1 MTIFHIHLKRKLLL
15 WLGAALIALGLT
27 LALLPDS
34 VKAWARASA
43 PQSSTTI
50 STVASMIATPAAAL
64 SATAPVSPRVL
75 RAADLLR
82 TETLPSDSVERRLLE
97 VFASIE
103 QGDVSSALTRSG
115 ALTRDHPNYQLG
127 QLVHGDLLKLR
138 SNPDAQTAQLGG
150 VAGVSSQAAQTQ
162 LAALRT
168 ETRKRLDALHNRPP
182 EGSVPHQ
189 FVALSNWS
197 RHAIAIDASQ
207 SRLYLF
213 ENQAVNDQE
222 PGPQLKLVADYFMSV
237 GKAGIG
243 KMAEG
248 DGRTPLGNY
257 YITSVRERAT
267 LPPLYGIGALPI
279 NYPNAFDVQ
288 NDRTGFGIWLHG
300 TPPEQFVRAP
310 LASDGCVVL
319 SNPDMQHLLNTVEPR
334 STPVVIADRLQ
345 WTDPATL
352 TADREAFKAVL
363 TQWQQARSEMEP
375 SVFFGQYG
383 TPRLLLTE
391 NDNAA
396 NQRSARPAADDSAW
410 LVRPEAKLGVT
421 RLSLLQSRHPQPTMV
436 ATFEESLNGQPTGV
450 MRRQY
455 WHQPGDQWK
464 LLQDTV
470 LSGTPSAQLKRVVPA
485 VALASAAKARPESTV
500 AGAAPQKA
508 STLTPS
514 AANSR
519 NSARASANADEEA
532 VRQAVHA
539 WASAWASKNMSAY
552 LAAYDAKFETPKGQN
567 RKAWE
572 QERKDRIVYKSRIQV
587 QLSKMAIRMQGNQ
600 ATVRFVQNYQADQL
614 NVSSWKTLTMVR
626 KGKHWLIAQE
636 QVGR

>member
-1 MTIFHIHLKRKLLL
+1 MTIFHILLKRKLLL
-15 WLGAALIALGLT
+15 WLGAALITSGLT

-34 VKAWARASA
+34 VKVWARSSA
-43 PQSSTTI
+43 PKSSPPI
-50 STVASMIATPAAAL
+50 SSVASMTATPASAL
-64 SATAPVSPRVL
+64 SATAPTSPRAL
-75 RAADLLR
+75 RAADLLQ
-82 TETLPSDSVERRLLE
+82 TKTLPYDSVERRLLE
-97 VFASIE
+97 IFASIE

-150 VAGVSSQAAQTQ
+150 VAGVPSQAAQTN

-182 EGSVPHQ
+182 EGAVPHQ

-213 ENQAVNDQE
+213 ENQASNDKEQ
-222 PGPQLKLVADYFMSV
+222 GTQLKLVADFFMSV

-288 NDRTGFGIWLHG
+288 SERTGFGIWLHG

-319 SNPDMQHLLNTVEPR
+319 SNPDMQHLLNTVAPR

-345 WTDPATL
+345 WTDPSTL
-352 TADREAFKAVL
+352 TSDREAFKAVL
-363 TQWQQARSEMEP
+363 AQWQQARSEMDA
-375 SVFFGQYG
+375 SDFFGRYG
-383 TPRLLLTE
+383 TPRTLLTE
-391 NDNAA
+391 SDNAA
-396 NQRSARPAADDSAW
+396 NQRSGRPAADESVW
-410 LVRPEAKLGVT
+410 LVRREAKLGVT
-421 RLSLLQSRHPQPTMV
+421 HLSLLQSQHPQPSMV
-436 ATFEESLNGQPTGV
+436 ATFEETLNGQPTGV

-455 WHQPGDQWK
+455 WHQPGGQWK

-470 LSGTPSAQLKRVVPA
+470 LSGTPSAQLKRAVPT
-485 VALASAAKARPESTV
+485 VALASASSSRSEAATAAS
-500 AGAAPQKA
+500 APQKA
-508 STLTPS
+508 SPS
-514 AANSR
+514 APATSKPNASTLSVNS
-519 NSARASANADEEA
+519 DEEA
-532 VRQAVHA
+532 VKQAVHA
-539 WASAWASKNMSAY
+539 WANAWASKNMAAY
-552 LAAYDAKFETPKGQN
+552 LAAYDAQFETPKGQN

-572 QERKDRIVYKSRIQV
+572 QERKDRIVYKTRIEV
-587 QLSKMAIRMQGNQ
+587 QLSRMAIRMQGNQ
-600 ATVRFVQNYQADQL
+600 ATVRFVQNYRADQL
-614 NVSSWKTLTMVR
+614 NVSSRKTLTMVR